1 MGMKMGRWQAQHVP
15 NNLEYPFKI
24 AAKMAINVKT
34 VSQDEAGEFITKTKE
49 LWELCRDQDTITRQL
64 RKELDIA
71 EQTVSLLQVS
81 DS

>member
-1 MGMKMGRWQAQHVP
+1 MGMKMGRWQSQHVP

-24 AAKMAINVKT
+24 AASMAVNVKSI
-34 VSQDEAGEFITKTKE
+34 SQEEASEFITKTKRF
-49 LWELCRDQDTITRQL
+49 WELCRDQDTIIRQL

-71 EQTVSLLQVS
+71 EQTVKLLQVS